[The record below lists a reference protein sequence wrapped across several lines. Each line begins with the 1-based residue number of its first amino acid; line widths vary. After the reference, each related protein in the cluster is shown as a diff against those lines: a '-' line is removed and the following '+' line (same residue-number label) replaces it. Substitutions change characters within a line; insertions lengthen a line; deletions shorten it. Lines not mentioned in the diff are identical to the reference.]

1 MQQWI
6 QRVRFRYLRTS
17 QGRVNQASVACCEV
31 LAEAGLAI
39 HSSVAEIQTMRRNA
53 FEFVVSLHMDGKPS
67 LGPELLHALR
77 KYLAHRIELHCSLPA
92 DSVAVMVHMHL
103 ETKSLPVESVT
114 RMWLRDRVR
123 DYHRGSDQRRPT
135 VPEFEPTVPMSG
147 ANQSAFGP
155 MVYAPPPTKPAAAL
169 SADKPPTGPTT
180 PQAAPHLE
188 PSLLN
193 DGAGTGLHGDWVPTQ
208 VMA

>member
-6 QRVRFRYLRTS
+6 QRARFRYLRTS
-17 QGRVNQASVACCEV
+17 QDRVSQASVACCEV

-39 HSSVAEIQTMRRNA
+39 PSSVAEIRTMRRNA
-53 FEFVVSLHMDGKPS
+53 FGFVVSLQMGGRPS

-77 KYLAHRIELHCSLPA
+77 KYLAHRIERRCSLPA
-92 DSVAVMVHMHL
+92 DSVTVMVHMHL
-103 ETKSLPVESVT
+103 ETRSLPVQSVT
-114 RMWLRDRVR
+114 RMWLRERVR

-135 VPEFEPTVPMSG
+135 VPEFEPTVPVIG
-147 ANQSAFGP
+147 ANQSVFGP
-155 MVYAPPPTKPAAAL
+155 MVYAPTPPTEPTAELGQTVRSTEPAA
-169 SADKPPTGPTT
+169 PTA
-180 PQAAPHLE
+180 QLE

-208 VMA
+208 LMA